1 MGAVEKRQEL
11 FLSILC
17 AAIWGRSVR
26 EPEGLTGQ
34 DCEALL
40 TLAQDHRI
48 LPLFYEAVHT
58 WDAFRFLPQA
68 EQTRQL
74 VRRQVMAQTLRTSG
88 FAQLN
93 EQLRQAG
100 LKPLVVKGI
109 VCRSLYPHPDH
120 RPSGDEDVWIGPQ
133 ELESCRAKL
142 EELGLEAGVGDASYE
157 IPYRKPGSALYIELH
172 STLFPPDSRAYGA
185 FNRFFRDAR
194 QRAVL
199 LETAGGAFW
208 TMEPTDHLLYLLL
221 HAFKHFVHSGFGIR
235 QLCDIVLFASR
246 YGGEIQ
252 WQRVVEGCR
261 QARAERFAVALF
273 SIGET
278 YLGFDPAAACYP
290 AQWRTMSVDIGP
302 MLEDLLSGGLYGD
315 NTQSRLHSSTMT
327 LNVVAAAM
335 GGKKPRASA
344 LSVLFPPARSLW
356 GRYPYLKEKPWLL
369 PVAWCSRLARYHART
384 QGDPDNS
391 PAQALRIGKNRVALL
406 RQYEIIP

>member
-1 MGAVEKRQEL
+1 MEKRQEL
-11 FLSILC
+11 FLSIIR
-17 AAIWGRSVR
+17 AAIWGQSAR
-26 EPEGLTGQ
+26 EPEELTGQ

-58 WDAFRFLPQA
+58 WDAFRLLPQA

-142 EELGLEAGVGDASYE
+142 EELGLEAGAGDGSYE

-246 YGGEIQ
+246 YGREIQ

-273 SIGET
+273 SIGEA
-278 YLGFDPAAACYP
+278 YLGFDPAVACYP
-290 AQWRTMSVDIGP
+290 AQWHTMSVDIGP

-315 NTQSRLHSSTMT
+315 NTRSRLHSSRIT
-327 LNVVAAAM
+327 LDAAAAAM
-335 GGKKPRASA
+335 GGKKPRARM
-344 LSVLFPPARSLW
+344 LPVLFPPARSLW

-384 QGDPDNS
+384 HGDPDNS
-391 PAQALRIGKNRVALL
+391 PAQALRIGKSRVALL

>member
-1 MGAVEKRQEL
+1 MGAVEKRQAL
-11 FLSILC
+11 FLSIIR
-17 AAIWGRSVR
+17 AAIWGQGIQ
-26 EPEGLTGQ
+26 EPEGLTPR

-58 WDAFRFLPQA
+58 WDAFRHLPQA

-74 VRRQVMAQTLRTSG
+74 VRQQVMAQTMRTAA
-88 FAQLN
+88 FVQLN
-93 EQLRQAG
+93 RQLLEAG

-120 RPSGDEDVWIGPQ
+120 RPSGDEDVWIGPEALNQ
-133 ELESCRAKL
+133 CRTRLEA
-142 EELGLEAGVGDASYE
+142 LGLEAGVGDASYE

-194 QRAVL
+194 QRAVP
-199 LETAGGAFW
+199 LETAGGTIW

-246 YGGEIQ
+246 YAGEIQ

-273 SIGET
+273 SIGQKH
-278 YLGFDPAAACYP
+278 LGFDPGAAGYP
-290 AQWRTMSVDIGP
+290 RQWQALEIDEVP

-327 LNVVAAAM
+327 LNAAAAAM
-335 GGKKPRASA
+335 GGKKPRAGA

-356 GRYPYLKEKPWLL
+356 NRYPYLKEKPWLL
-369 PVAWCSRLARYHART
+369 PVAWCSRLARYRARSH
-384 QGDPDNS
+384 GNPDNS
-391 PAQALRIGKNRVALL
+391 PAQALRIGKSRLALL